1 MMLFILVDYVYE
13 SNYWLKW
20 NASKVVIDRYETSH
34 YVRGSGGRGAASI
47 VLGDW
52 NMEFRGESEE
62 SKLSIC

>member
-1 MMLFILVDYVYE
+1 MRRT
-13 SNYWLKW
+13 
-20 NASKVVIDRYETSH
+20 KVIIDRYETSH

-47 VLGDW
+47 VLGDD